1 MSNQHRSGN
10 NGNQRQSAQREQR
23 PVRPTSIGE
32 LKVYMGGE
40 LVELP
45 PFADG
50 QRFVA
55 RLRRPSLL
63 KLIKQGQIPNSLITM
78 ASEMFASGASALDPS
93 DDASLRDLFDVIDVI
108 AAASFVEPT
117 YEELVANDIEL
128 TDEQLLA
135 LFNYT
140 QNGVQGLQRFR

>member
-1 MSNQHRSGN
+1 MSNQNRN
-10 NGNQRQSAQREQR
+10 NGSQNKKPYSKPTRA
-23 PVRPTSIGE
+23 TSIVE
-32 LKVYMGGE
+32 LKSYMDGE

-63 KLIKQGQIPNSLITM
+63 KLIKHGQIPNSLVTM
-78 ASEMFASGASALDPS
+78 ASEMFANGAGAMDPS
-93 DDASLRDLFDVIDVI
+93 DDASLKELFDVIDAI
-108 AAASFVEPT
+108 ASASFVEPT
-117 YEELVANDIEL
+117 YDELVENDIEL

-140 QNGVQGLQRFR
+140 QNGVKGLQQFR

>member
-1 MSNQHRSGN
+1 MSNQRRSN
-10 NGNQRQSAQREQR
+10 NSNLRQVSQKTQQK
-23 PVRPTSIGE
+23 PTRPTSITE
-32 LKVYMGGE
+32 LKSYMEGE

-50 QRFVA
+50 QKFVA

-78 ASEMFASGASALDPS
+78 ASEMFASGASAMDPS
-93 DDASLRDLFDVIDVI
+93 NDASLRDLFDVIDVI
-108 AAASFVEPT
+108 ASASFVEPT
-117 YEELVANDIEL
+117 YKELADNGIEL

-140 QNGVQGLQRFR
+140 QNGVRGLQQFR

>member
-10 NGNQRQSAQREQR
+10 NGSQR
-23 PVRPTSIGE
+23 PTRPTSINE

-78 ASEMFASGASALDPS
+78 ASEMFASGANAIDPS
-93 DDASLRDLFDVIDVI
+93 DDASLRDLFNVIDVI

>member
-1 MSNQHRSGN
+1 MQNQRRN
-10 NGNQRQSAQREQR
+10 NGNKNQKVLQ
-23 PVRPTSIGE
+23 PKPTRPTTIVE
-32 LKVYMGGE
+32 LKSYMEGE

-55 RLRRPSLL
+55 KLRRPFLL
-63 KLIKQGQIPNSLITM
+63 KLIKQGQIPNSLVTM
-78 ASEMFASGASALDPS
+78 ASEMFASGASAMDPAN
-93 DDASLRDLFDVIDVI
+93 DASLRDLFDVIDVI
-108 AAASFVEPT
+108 ASASFVEPT
-117 YEELVANDIEL
+117 YEEIVEAGIEL

-140 QNGVQGLQRFR
+140 QNGVKGLQQFR